1 MSICPGLTDEQLKT
15 TNGCGSSAW
24 FAKPFRLPKW
34 LVDPKIH
41 CACCN
46 HDIVYQDKAKTSPF
60 QKSIAD
66 AQLYNAIVDDA
77 MGSGW
82 IAKNFKLAVAEIV
95 YHALK
100 SKISW
105 WCWKAAKK

>member
-1 MSICPGLTDEQLKT
+1 MSECPGLTDEQLKT

-24 FAKPFRLPKW
+24 FARPFRLPKW
-34 LVDPKIH
+34 LVGQKIH
-41 CACCN
+41 CACN
-46 HDIVYQDKAKTSPF
+46 VHDLAYQDITNTTRLYKRF
-60 QKSIAD
+60 AD
-66 AQLYNAIVDDA
+66 TQLYNAIVDDA
-77 MGSGW
+77 MGSRW
-82 IAKNFKLAVAEIV
+82 IMRHFKLAIAEIV